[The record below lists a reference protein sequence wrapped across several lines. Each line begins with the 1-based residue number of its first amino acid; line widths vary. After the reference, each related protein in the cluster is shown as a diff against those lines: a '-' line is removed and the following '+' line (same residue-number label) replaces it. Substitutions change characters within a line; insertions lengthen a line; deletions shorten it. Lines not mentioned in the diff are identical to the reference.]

1 MAETDCLISFIVVNY
16 QTSHLVRRLLASL
29 QDVTIPH
36 EIIVVDNASPNSD
49 WQDLQNFPITLIRSD
64 TNLGYGLGCNFGAQ
78 HAHGEFLCILN
89 PDIIVPEGAV
99 EKWLAM
105 AQGLLGQHRP
115 VGIVAP
121 RLTYENGV
129 EQLSA
134 YRFPSMWSYW
144 PAHSVFAGAVK
155 YARKR
160 LGFGSPAASGSLRSV
175 DWVMGSAMLIP
186 RQAWHC
192 VGGFSSRYFFYAE
205 DTDLCWRMR
214 RAGFEVFYAPEVTLI
229 HTQGESAP
237 EKRAETC
244 KRLFSGLKVFLE
256 DNYSPAMR
264 KRVEYCVIADMALR
278 IFLLSPALL
287 WRRDDPLLQARLSG
301 YRQVLRM
308 YWRDLH

>member
-1 MAETDCLISFIVVNY
+1 MAEADCLISFIIVNY
-16 QTSHLVRRLLASL
+16 QTSHLVRRLHASL
-29 QDVTIPH
+29 QNVTIPH

-49 WQDLQNFPITLIRSD
+49 WQDLQDLPIALIRSD
-64 TNLGYGLGCNFGAQ
+64 TNLGYGLGCNLGAQ
-78 HAHGEFLCILN
+78 QARGEFLCILN
-89 PDIIVPEGAV
+89 PDIIIPEREV
-99 EKWLAM
+99 EKWVAI
-105 AQGLLGQHRP
+105 ARGLLAQQRP

-134 YRFPSMWSYW
+134 YRFPTMWSYW
-144 PAHSVFAGAVK
+144 PAHSIFAGAIK

-160 LGFGSPAASGSLRSV
+160 LGFGSRTAHSSLKSV

-186 RQAWHC
+186 RAAWDC

-237 EKRAETC
+237 EKRAEAC
-244 KRLFSGLKVFLE
+244 KRLFSGLKVFLV

-264 KRVEYCVIADMALR
+264 KRVEYCVIADMVLR
-278 IFLLSPALL
+278 ILLLSPALL
-287 WRRDDPLLQARLSG
+287 WRRDDPLVQARLHG
-301 YRQVLRM
+301 YRDVLQM
-308 YWRDLH
+308 YWKDLR